1 MREFFKKIVVGMAV
15 FAITFTVGLGL
26 GSSVSTIYDYATA
39 STTDSVVQVL
49 VFDKDGKARG
59 HGSGS
64 YLGDGVYLTAA
75 HVTAG
80 DGLSFII
87 KHQSGAEVKVLDV
100 RADAERDVSLLFA
113 GKGIDLI
120 PPVNLFCDYRGVGYD
135 IYAKGYPMSLG
146 LVETEGAISSV
157 ASPWA
162 NWKSVYRTDVALG
175 PGMSGGPVFDS
186 YGNQVAINIGMAL
199 MPLGFSASTMGLNLI
214 VPTVEVCNFMT
225 ELKHDG
231 KAF

>member
-1 MREFFKKIVVGMAV
+1 MREFFKKIITAVMAV
-15 FAITFTVGLGL
+15 VIGAGIGISTAATF
-26 GSSVSTIYDYATA
+26 DYATR
-39 STTDSVVQVL
+39 STTGSVVQVL
-49 VFDKDGKARG
+49 VYDKEGKPAG

-80 DGLSFII
+80 EGHTFTI
-87 KHQSGAEVKVLDV
+87 KHQNGVMLQVLDV
-100 RADAERDVSLLFA
+100 RADKERDVSLLFA
-113 GKGIDLI
+113 GKGVDLI
-120 PPVNLFCDYRGVGYD
+120 SPVNLYCDYRSVGDD

-146 LVETEGAISSV
+146 LVETEGVISSV

>member
-1 MREFFKKIVVGMAV
+1 MREFFKKIITGLGI
-15 FAITFTVGLGL
+15 FAIAFGVGSTALTVYNY
-26 GSSVSTIYDYATA
+26 TTA

-49 VFDKDGKARG
+49 VFDKDGKPRG

-80 DGLSFII
+80 EGLSFTI
-87 KHQSGAEVKVLDV
+87 KHQNGAELKVLDV

-113 GKGIDLI
+113 GRGVDLI
-120 PPVNLFCDYRGVGYD
+120 SPVNLYCDYRSVGDD

-146 LVETEGAISSV
+146 LVETEGVISSV

-162 NWKSVYRTDVALG
+162 SWKSVHRTDVALG

-214 VPTVEVCNFMT
+214 VPSVEVCNFMT

>member
-1 MREFFKKIVVGMAV
+1 MVGVVAV
-15 FAITFTVGLGL
+15 LA
-26 GSSVSTIYDYATA
+26 ATA
-39 STTDSVVQVL
+39 GTLVHFQERNYHTTDTVVQVL
-49 VFDKDGKARG
+49 VFDKEGKPRG

-80 DGLSFII
+80 EGHTFVI
-87 KHQSGAEVKVLDV
+87 KHQNGYQIHVLDV
-100 RADAERDVSLLFA
+100 RSDAERDVALLFA
-113 GKGIDLI
+113 GEGVDLI
-120 PPVNLFCDYRGVGYD
+120 PPVNLFCGYRGIGSDVYS
-135 IYAKGYPMSLG
+135 KGYPMSLG
-146 LVETEGAISSV
+146 LVETKGTIASV

-162 NWKSVYRTDVALG
+162 TWKSVYRTDVALG
-175 PGMSGGPVFDS
+175 PGMSGGPVFDA